1 MYVMAL
7 EAAAQYAAFASENI
21 SDVLEKKKQY
31 TFLVLQYMQGCC
43 CQEFWEILHSKNLVL
58 QIVLM
63 PDGVQCMNY
72 AVMHRPF
79 GARHNNTP

>member
-43 CQEFWEILHSKNLVL
+43 CQEFWEILHSIKLGFA
-58 QIVLM
+58 
-63 PDGVQCMNY
+63 DCAY
-72 AVMHRPF
+72 ARWRSMYELCCNASSLW
-79 GARHNNTP
+79 G